1 MNQIE
6 WSPMVSFIFIVSCHI
21 IWLIS
26 YDSFD
31 LPKISVSLV
40 PYLTLTELIYIIE
53 QTTANATN
61 LTANGSG
68 SQWLNGAR
76 MYCPNVMA
84 IVAFYVV
91 KNGQKMAKK
100 GT

>member
-1 MNQIE
+1 MN
-6 WSPMVSFIFIVSCHI
+6 
-21 IWLIS
+21 
-26 YDSFD
+26 

-53 QTTANATN
+53 QTTANATS

-76 MYCPNVMA
+76 IY
-84 IVAFYVV
+84 
-91 KNGQKMAKK
+91 
-100 GT
+100 